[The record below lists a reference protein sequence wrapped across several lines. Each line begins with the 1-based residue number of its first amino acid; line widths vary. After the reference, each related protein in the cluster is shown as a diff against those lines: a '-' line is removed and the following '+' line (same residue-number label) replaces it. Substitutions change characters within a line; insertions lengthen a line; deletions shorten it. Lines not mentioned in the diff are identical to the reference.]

1 MFRAYLIDK
10 QVKCFLYPCPT
21 EGPIKSQLSVC
32 LSIRLSIFQFDIFLR
47 NLIFSTMVDSWNILK
62 LTEAFFPGE
71 N

>member
-1 MFRAYLIDK
+1 MFTAYLIDK
-10 QVKCFLYPCPT
+10 QVKRFLHPGST
-21 EGPIKSQLSVC
+21 EGPIKSQPSVC
-32 LSIRLSIFQFDIFLR
+32 LSICLSFFQFNIFLR